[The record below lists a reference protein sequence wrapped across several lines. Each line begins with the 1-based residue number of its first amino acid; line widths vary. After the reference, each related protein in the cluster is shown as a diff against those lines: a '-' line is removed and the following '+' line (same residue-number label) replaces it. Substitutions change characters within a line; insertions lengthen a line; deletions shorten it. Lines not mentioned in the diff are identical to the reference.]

1 MGRRRWA
8 AAHSLP
14 HYPASYILIERRL
27 SRDAKLLSAS
37 SCVTRRRAESRA
49 IVRGGVRNNSVRTRD
64 VREALR
70 FPKRAR
76 GVRGMG

>member
-27 SRDAKLLSAS
+27 SRDAKAFIRSILRDPQAGRIQGNCS
-37 SCVTRRRAESRA
+37 
-49 IVRGGVRNNSVRTRD
+49 RGG
-64 VREALR
+64 A
-70 FPKRAR
+70 
-76 GVRGMG
+76 